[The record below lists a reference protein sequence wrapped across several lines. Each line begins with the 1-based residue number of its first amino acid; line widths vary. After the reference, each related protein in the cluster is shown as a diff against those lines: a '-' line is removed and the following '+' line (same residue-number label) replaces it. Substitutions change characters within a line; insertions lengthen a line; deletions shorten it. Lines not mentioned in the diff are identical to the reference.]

1 MGKDPEESAVR
12 KKVEPSLLDQWAAAV
27 ARWKVTSFKD
37 AVVDAVVDVVV
48 DAVPWKGEFTPTAIE
63 PSHHDDDDDDDRES
77 VSAVERVQA
86 SAQETSQ
93 YMKQSEVE
101 SRITDGAFFD
111 RGRKHQ
117 KKH

>member
-1 MGKDPEESAVR
+1 MGKDPESVKE
-12 KKVEPSLLDQWAAAV
+12 EPSLLDQWAAL

-37 AVVDAVVDVVV
+37 AVVDVVVDAVV
-48 DAVPWKGEFTPTAIE
+48 DAVPWKGEFTPMAIE
-63 PSHHDDDDDDDRES
+63 PSHDDRES
-77 VSAVERVQA
+77 VSAVKRVQA

-111 RGRKHQ
+111 RGRKYQ
-117 KKH
+117 KNH